1 MPELPE
7 VETVKR
13 RLAEVLAG
21 KTIRQ
26 IKVLKDKSFQGEV
39 EDVLG
44 AKIISVQ
51 RKAKLIRLQLD
62 NELNLLVHLKMTGQL
77 IYQDEE
83 QKIGGG
89 HPTADWVANLP
100 GKHTRII
107 FYFREDGAKL
117 FFNDMRIFG
126 WIKVL
131 TDEEIN
137 EEYDKY
143 GPDVIDA
150 EFTPDYLKEKVKNRR
165 IAIKQ
170 AIMINKI
177 VGGVGNIY
185 ACEALFLA
193 RIDPRRPSNS
203 LKDDEYEILVEKL
216 KQVIAE
222 GIAHN
227 GTTFDGKYVG
237 VDGLAG
243 SYQKKLK
250 VYGQKGEACPECGGK
265 VKKIKVGGRGT
276 YFCEECQ
283 R

>member
-21 KTIRQ
+21 KTIKQ

-39 EDVLG
+39 ENVLG

-89 HPTADWVANLP
+89 HPTADWVADLP

-107 FYFREDGAKL
+107 LHFREDGAKL

-193 RIDPRRPSNS
+193 GIDPRRPSNS
-203 LKDDEYEILVEKL
+203 LKNDEYEMLVEKL

-222 GIAHN
+222 GIAYN

-250 VYGQKGEACPECGGK
+250 VYGQEGEACPECGGK

-283 R
+283 G